1 MQLANILC
9 SATLL
14 ASAVA
19 TAFNPIN
26 VHSIE
31 PLINSSETLHIREIL
46 KVDRTRLLCAVNES
60 GTKRACLEEFKNK
73 DIEVLASS
81 LNNLLLGK
89 QLETRS
95 QASSSFSGGDRNSN
109 EELDCSFEPRNLKK
123 PIRIGALF
131 AVLATSALGVF
142 PPVLATSVFK
152 IDLQSLPMTF
162 VKQFGTGVVLST
174 AYVHLAAESQED
186 FTNECIGEL
195 DYDPTAMSL
204 VLAGTFIA
212 FVLEYGSARW
222 LRARKD
228 RKKHSHSSDSEMDDT
243 SKETQCESK
252 DETVDVIETQLD
264 MSGAAN
270 MGCAAHSAALID
282 PTDKISVIIM
292 EGGIIFHSALV
303 GVAVTIASE
312 DGFIALFIAILFHQT
327 FEGIGLGSRIA
338 GLKDSSL
345 FFKLSMCT
353 YFTIIT
359 PIGMA
364 IGLGVMDSM
373 NSNDPATIWAIGTIS
388 ALSAGVLMWAG
399 LVEMLAFDWLFG
411 DLSFAPRKR
420 VCFAMAGLVAGMIC
434 MSLIGKWA

>member
-1 MQLANILC
+1 MKLFSVIC
-9 SATLL
+9 STLL
-14 ASAVA
+14 ATA
-19 TAFNPIN
+19 TAFSPTN
-26 VHSIE
+26 VNSIE
-31 PLINSSETLHIREIL
+31 SLINSSEPLHVREIL
-46 KVDRTRLLCAVNES
+46 HIDKTRLLCAVDDS
-60 GTKRACLEEFKNK
+60 GSKRACLEEFKDKNV
-73 DIEVLASS
+73 DVLASS

-89 QLETRS
+89 QLQARS
-95 QASSSFSGGDRNSN
+95 QASSSFSGGDRSDG
-109 EELDCSFEPRNLKK
+109 EELDCSFEPRDLKK

-174 AYVHLAAESQED
+174 AYVHLAAESQEE
-186 FTNECIGEL
+186 FENECIGDL
-195 DYDPTAMSL
+195 DYDPTAMAF

-222 LRARKD
+222 LRNRRD
-228 RKKHSHSSDSEMDDT
+228 RKHQHSSDSDVDENKDT
-243 SKETQCESK
+243 NSKNG
-252 DETVDVIETQLD
+252 VDVIETQID

-312 DGFIALFIAILFHQT
+312 DGFIALFVAILFHQT

-338 GLKDSSL
+338 ALKDSSL
-345 FFKLSMCT
+345 FFKMSMCT

-388 ALSAGVLMWAG
+388 ALSAGVLIWAG

-411 DLSFAPRKR
+411 DLSFAPRTR
-420 VCFAMAGLVAGMIC
+420 VFFAMSGLVAGMIC

>member
-1 MQLANILC
+1 MKF
-9 SATLL
+9 ATLL
-14 ASAVA
+14 TLITSA
-19 TAFNPIN
+19 TAFSPIN

-31 PLINSSETLHIREIL
+31 PLINSSESLQVREIL
-46 KVDRTRLLCAVNES
+46 KVEKVRLLCAVDDN
-60 GTKRACLEEFKNK
+60 GNKRACLNEFQNT
-73 DIEVLASS
+73 DINILASS

-89 QLETRS
+89 QLEARS
-95 QASSSFSGGDRNSN
+95 QASSSFSGGNQDDG

-186 FTNECIGEL
+186 FTNKCIGTL

-222 LRARKD
+222 LRQRKD
-228 RKKHSHSSDSEMDDT
+228 RKKHIHSSDSEVD
-243 SKETQCESK
+243 ESK
-252 DETVDVIETQLD
+252 DKIDVVETTID

-303 GVAVTIASE
+303 GVAVTISSE
-312 DGFIALFIAILFHQT
+312 DGFIALFIAILFHQA

-388 ALSAGVLMWAG
+388 ALSAGVLIWAG

-411 DLSFAPRKR
+411 DLSFAKR
-420 VCFAMAGLVAGMIC
+420 NRVLCAMAGLVAGMIC

>member
-1 MQLANILC
+1 MKPTSILC
-9 SATLL
+9 SALL
-14 ASAVA
+14 ATVASAFSPV
-19 TAFNPIN
+19 N

-31 PLINSSETLHIREIL
+31 PLINSSESLQVREIL
-46 KVDRTRLLCAVNES
+46 KVDRTRLLCAVDGS
-60 GTKRACLEEFKNK
+60 GTKRACLEDFRSQ
-73 DIEVLASS
+73 DIDVLASS
-81 LNNLLLGK
+81 LNNILLGK
-89 QLETRS
+89 QLEARS
-95 QASSSFSGGDRNSN
+95 QASSSFSGGDRDSN

-186 FTNECIGEL
+186 FSNQCIGQL

-228 RKKHSHSSDSEMDDT
+228 RKKHNHSSDSEMDDT
-243 SKETQCESK
+243 SKELPESK
-252 DETVDVIETQLD
+252 STVDVIESQID

-353 YFTIIT
+353 YFTIVT

-411 DLSFAPRKR
+411 DLSFAPKKR
-420 VCFAMAGLVAGMIC
+420 VFFALAGLVGGMIC